1 MVKIS
6 HIGILELLMS
16 KSYKPTI
23 AMVNNAKRG
32 LALREK
38 YGRGG
43 LDTREAGEQGIGSG
57 VARARDI
64 IEGNLSLDTVKRMYS
79 FFSRHEKNYQPKKKM
94 PDGGATAG
102 TITYLTWG
110 GSAGFSWARNILRQ
124 ENILKS
130 YIKDI
135 TDEELNTED
144 QLLGIKLPITKAVD
158 EELKQATFIVMVPD
172 EPDLHGDVTSEAE
185 VRKAMTNFNK
195 YCMKAN
201 LFHLV
206 ETDSFEFCE
215 SYCCPTDFVLGE
227 KFVKKGT
234 WLATVQALDDSLW
247 ELIKTG
253 EINGLS
259 IGALASVESIE
270 EDDE

>member
-1 MVKIS
+1 METINKA
-6 HIGILELLMS
+6 
-16 KSYKPTI
+16 KSFAPTD
-23 AMVNNAKRG
+23 AMRNNAKRG

-38 YGRGG
+38 YNRGG
-43 LDTREAGEQGIGSG
+43 LDASQAKSEGVGSG

-64 IEGNLSLDTVKRMYS
+64 INGNLSLDTVKRMYA
-79 FFSRHEKNYQPKKKM
+79 FFSRHEKNYNPKKKM
-94 PDGGATAG
+94 PDGGPTAG
-102 TITYLTWG
+102 TIAWLLWG
-110 GSAGFSWARNILRQ
+110 GSAGLAFARRVLKQ
-124 ENILKS
+124 EEILKS

-135 TDEELNTED
+135 TDEEVNVED
-144 QLLGIKLPITKAVD
+144 QLPGVKLPITKAVD

-172 EPDLHGDVTSEAE
+172 ETDLHGDVTSEAE
-185 VRKAMTNFNK
+185 VRKACHNFNK
-195 YCMKAN
+195 YSMKAN

-206 ETDSFEFCE
+206 ETDAFEFCE
-215 SYCCPTDFVLGE
+215 SYCCPTDFVLGD

-234 WLATVQALDDSLW
+234 WLATIQSLDDNLW
-247 ELIKTG
+247 ELIKSG

>member
-1 MVKIS
+1 METINKA
-6 HIGILELLMS
+6 
-16 KSYKPTI
+16 KSYAPTQ
-23 AMVNNAKRG
+23 AMKNNAKRG

-43 LDTREAGEQGIGSG
+43 LDASQAKSEGVGSG

-64 IEGNLSLDTVKRMYS
+64 INGNLSLDTVKRMYA
-79 FFSRHEKNYQPKKKM
+79 FFSRHEKNYKPKEREA
-94 PDGGATAG
+94 DGGPKAG
-102 TITYLTWG
+102 EIAWLLWG
-110 GSAGFSWARNILRQ
+110 GSAGLSFARSILRQ

-130 YIKDI
+130 YTKEI
-135 TDEELNTED
+135 TDSELNTED

-215 SYCCPTDFVLGE
+215 SYCCPTDFVLGD